1 MLKSPDALKASRIKA
16 IHVKG
21 VRLGRVGEGRDNIG
35 ARPLIL
41 LASVNEELGRGKVE
55 GFLSFSH
62 SPSSIF
68 FPAVFLAIFTSYS
81 PNGKLVSRLPR
92 YLSLTAF

>member
-1 MLKSPDALKASRIKA
+1 MKA

-21 VRLGRVGEGRDNIG
+21 VRLGRVGDGRDGRDNIG

-41 LASVNEELGRGKVE
+41 PASVNEELGRGKVE

-68 FPAVFLAIFTSYS
+68 PRPSSSQFFLPIPQT
-81 PNGKLVSRLPR
+81 G
-92 YLSLTAF
+92 SLLAGYQGISH